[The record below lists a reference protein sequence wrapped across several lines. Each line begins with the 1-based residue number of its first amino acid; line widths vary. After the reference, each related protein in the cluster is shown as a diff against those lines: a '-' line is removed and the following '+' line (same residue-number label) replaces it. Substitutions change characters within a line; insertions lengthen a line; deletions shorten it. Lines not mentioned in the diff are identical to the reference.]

1 MAELQAELHR
11 SVQALC
17 ERQRCIE
24 VLDQKIVDLV
34 DEQKSICEELKEE
47 STLDDLKNRLS
58 QRTEDEMKKLEEKKQ
73 G

>member
-1 MAELQAELHR
+1 MAELQAELNR
-11 SVQALC
+11 RVQALC